1 MIMISKADIDVM
13 AVGLLTFAVVNQ
25 DDSVL
30 QVLWL
35 DIVKIVPGILFT
47 AQWNQNIKNLP
58 HLLLYKPIFQILF
71 INV

>member
-13 AVGLLTFAVVNQ
+13 AVGLLTFAAVNQ

-58 HLLLYKPIFQILF
+58 HLLLYNPIFQILF

>member
-13 AVGLLTFAVVNQ
+13 ADGLLTFAAVNQ

-47 AQWNQNIKNLP
+47 AQWNQNIENLP

>member
-13 AVGLLTFAVVNQ
+13 AVGLLTFAAVNQ

-35 DIVKIVPGILFT
+35 DIVKIVPGIPFT